1 MMAFILMAT
10 MAVVGWLIWLCNRK
24 TEWKNVYLV
33 QGLSKNEKAIAFF
46 RKNQEKNENKRRHA
60 NDKFNLLVL
69 ANKLKPIESI
79 VAAMVAMAILSVLY
93 KSIIEKEQIVTRRK
107 NVVMP
112 FDNQKM
118 IKNKL
123 FDSENTNNK
132 ETKVIIINNS
142 ILVPVIIENKGIKIQ
157 IVMILDTGCSQT
169 LIHYSALQQISP
181 SIIGQT
187 ETLVADGRIMP
198 NTLVKIDAI
207 DVGPFR
213 ERNFI
218 MTTTNVQNENMLQY
232 NGLLG
237 MAFLKKHPF
246 QIDTQRQV
254 IRRL

>member
-1 MMAFILMAT
+1 
-10 MAVVGWLIWLCNRK
+10 
-24 TEWKNVYLV
+24 
-33 QGLSKNEKAIAFF
+33 
-46 RKNQEKNENKRRHA
+46 
-60 NDKFNLLVL
+60 
-69 ANKLKPIESI
+69 
-79 VAAMVAMAILSVLY
+79 
-93 KSIIEKEQIVTRRK
+93 
-107 NVVMP
+107 
-112 FDNQKM
+112 
-118 IKNKL
+118 
-123 FDSENTNNK
+123 
-132 ETKVIIINNS
+132 
-142 ILVPVIIENKGIKIQ
+142 
-157 IVMILDTGCSQT
+157 MILDTGCSQT

-254 IRRL
+254 IRWL